1 MAYKSILTVLTEV
14 AQMRQLD
21 AAIALA
27 RQNDGHLEVFCLGVD
42 RSQMGYYY
50 AGDPAFVYQDV
61 LDTAMEG
68 AKALEKQI
76 RERLSGEG
84 DLRWS
89 VDSAVAQAGGLN
101 SLIAIRARFSDLMI
115 QTHPYGE
122 GAPMEAE
129 PVTEAAM
136 FDGGCPVLVLPAAA
150 HPVWPPKRVVI
161 AWNNSSEAMA
171 AVRSALPVLTGAEA
185 VEITVIDPRPQVLDR
200 FEPGEA
206 LAQMLARHGVET
218 EIAVIAS
225 AGKQVSEALN
235 RRAIET
241 AADLIVMGAYGH
253 SRFRQAIL
261 GGATRNML
269 EKARVPVLMAR

>member
-1 MAYKSILTVLTEV
+1 MAYKSILTVLTEST
-14 AQMRQLD
+14 QMRQLD

-68 AKALEKQI
+68 ARELEQDI
-76 RERLSGEG
+76 RDRLSREG

-89 VDSAVAQAGGLN
+89 IDSAVAQAGGLN
-101 SLIAIRARFSDLMI
+101 SLIAIRARFSDLMV
-115 QTHPYGE
+115 QAHPYGAD
-122 GAPMEAE
+122 APMEAE
-129 PVTEAAM
+129 PVTEAAL
-136 FDGGCPVLVLPAAA
+136 FDGGCPVLVVPTTFEAI
-150 HPVWPPKRVVI
+150 WPPKRVLV
-161 AWNNSSEAMA
+161 AWNQSSEAMT
-171 AVRSALPVLTGAEA
+171 AVRSSLPVLIGAEA
-185 VEITVIDPRPQVLDR
+185 VEITVIDPRPQLLDR
-200 FEPGEA
+200 YEPGEA
-206 LAQMLARHGVET
+206 LAQMLSRHGITT
-218 EIAVIAS
+218 EIAVIS
-225 AGKQVSEALN
+225 AAGMPVSEALN
-235 RRAIET
+235 RRATET
-241 AADLIVMGAYGH
+241 GADLIVMGAYGH